1 MSTSSRWPYLV
12 TEDLYLAV
20 CPMHRLVA
28 AVVIAVGVNLDVQR
42 QPLHTL
48 LRREVCAQ
56 AVHRDENLQMEE
68 KDPVSNRH

>member
-1 MSTSSRWPYLV
+1 
-12 TEDLYLAV
+12 
-20 CPMHRLVA
+20 MHRLVA

-56 AVHRDENLQMEE
+56 AVHRDENLQTEE